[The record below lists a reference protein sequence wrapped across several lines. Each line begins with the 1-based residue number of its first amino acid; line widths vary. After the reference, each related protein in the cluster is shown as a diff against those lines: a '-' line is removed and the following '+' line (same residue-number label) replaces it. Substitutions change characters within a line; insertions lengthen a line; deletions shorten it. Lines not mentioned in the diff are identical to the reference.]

1 MTAMDLSSIDIRY
14 QKATDVLRLEKVAVL
29 EEILEKQGIR
39 KDEEGLRYLDSNIVS
54 EKKLE
59 EIFSTSLPNTG
70 FFLVKAAVLYLKGI
84 DPFVPPVKE
93 DKEKEIR
100 EKDSG
105 TDILLR
111 YMQENKPVEQMS
123 DKDLLNLWIEKRE
136 ESMERELNKRAKGQ
150 PFIILKM
157 KKTEPGKEII
167 DAEFSLEMLKSSKK
181 RTNPS
186 IVPYE
191 NNTFATVYKITEL
204 NIDDRLIEY
213 CPFCGET
220 LWKSYCSKCESNLS
234 GIGDD
239 ERVFIKMVVDAKKI
253 NVRTM
258 SDRKAAIV
266 CALKGIEQ
274 LKESWP
280 SLRDRFDEEK
290 LLGTLPVLKTLA
302 NRPPNIKVDPFNISG
317 NRTF

>member
-1 MTAMDLSSIDIRY
+1 MTAMDLSSIDNRY

-39 KDEEGLRYLDSNIVS
+39 KDEEGLRYLDSDIVS
-54 EKKLE
+54 EEKLE
-59 EIFSTSLPNTG
+59 EIFSTSFPNTG
-70 FFLVKAAVLYLKGI
+70 FFSVKAAVLYLKGI
-84 DPFVPPVKE
+84 DPFIPLVKE
-93 DKEKEIR
+93 DKEK
-100 EKDSG
+100 DSG
-105 TDILLR
+105 MNILLK
-111 YMQENKPVEQMS
+111 YMRENKPVEQMS
-123 DKDLLNLWIEKRE
+123 DKDLINLWIEKRE

-181 RTNPS
+181 RANPS

-191 NNTFATVYKITEL
+191 NNTFTTVYRITEL

-253 NVRTM
+253 NVKTM

-280 SLRDRFDEEK
+280 SLRDRFDEQK